1 MKLQAFL
8 PLVTY
13 TDPNS
18 ESVAENAANVAALL
32 DADLNVLAVNVSVP
46 QVSSKL
52 SRLMLDVPDMI
63 RQAETASR
71 NHGERLIEAVTA
83 AAGQAKITVRADKIT
98 ESPPLLGAT
107 AAIAARFHD
116 IALVGWEADN
126 PTSRA
131 TAESLVF
138 GAGRPVVLLP
148 SEIDIAAFNHIAIA
162 WDGSRVAARAVADAR
177 PFLARASR
185 VSVLSVVDE
194 KPLTTGD
201 GEKLAASL
209 QQAGINAEA
218 VTLKGG
224 RKAIAA
230 TLQENARERGCG
242 LLVMGG
248 YGHSRI
254 RDFVMGGAT
263 EGVLKALTMPVMLS
277 H

>member
-1 MKLQAFL
+1 MKLQTFL

-18 ESVAENAANVAALL
+18 EMVAANAVNVAALL
-32 DADLNVLAVNVSVP
+32 GADLNVLAVNVAVP
-46 QVSSKL
+46 QVSTAL
-52 SRLMLDVPDMI
+52 SRFLLDVPDMI
-63 RQAETASR
+63 RQAEATSR
-71 NHGERLIEAVTA
+71 SHGEQLIEAVKA
-83 AAGQAKITVRADKIT
+83 AAGPAQVTVRT
-98 ESPPLLGAT
+98 ETKAETPPLLGAT
-107 AAIAARFHD
+107 AAIAARYYD
-116 IALVGWEADN
+116 IALVGWESDN
-126 PTSRA
+126 QTA
-131 TAESLVF
+131 QNTAESLVF
-138 GAGRPVVLLP
+138 GAGRPVTLLP
-148 SEIDIAAFNHIAIA
+148 PEIDIAAFDHVAIA

-201 GEKLAASL
+201 GEQLAASL
-209 QQAGINAEA
+209 RHAGIEAEA
-218 VTLKGG
+218 VMLNGG
-224 RKAIAA
+224 RKAIAT
-230 TLQENARERGCG
+230 TLQEAAAERGCG

-263 EGVLKALTMPVMLS
+263 EGVLRALTMPVMLS

>member
-1 MKLQAFL
+1 M
-8 PLVTY
+8 
-13 TDPNS
+13 
-18 ESVAENAANVAALL
+18 
-32 DADLNVLAVNVSVP
+32 
-46 QVSSKL
+46 
-52 SRLMLDVPDMI
+52 
-63 RQAETASR
+63 
-71 NHGERLIEAVTA
+71 
-83 AAGQAKITVRADKIT
+83 
-98 ESPPLLGAT
+98 
-107 AAIAARFHD
+107 
-116 IALVGWEADN
+116 
-126 PTSRA
+126 
-131 TAESLVF
+131 
-138 GAGRPVVLLP
+138 
-148 SEIDIAAFNHIAIA
+148 
-162 WDGSRVAARAVADAR
+162 
-177 PFLARASR
+177 
-185 VSVLSVVDE
+185 LSVVDE

-224 RKAIAA
+224 GKAIAA

>member
-13 TDPNS
+13 THPNS

-63 RQAETASR
+63 RQAEMTSR

-83 AAGQAKITVRADKIT
+83 ATGQAKITVRADKTT

-116 IALVGWEADN
+116 LALVGWEADN

-148 SEIDIAAFNHIAIA
+148 SEIDIAAFDHIAIA

-218 VTLKGG
+218 VTVKGG
-224 RKAIAA
+224 GKAIAA

>member
-18 ESVAENAANVAALL
+18 ESVAANAANVAALL
-32 DADLNVLAVNVSVP
+32 GADLNVLAVNVSVP

-63 RQAETASR
+63 RQAETTSR

-83 AAGQAKITVRADKIT
+83 AGEQAKITVRADKTT

-148 SEIDIAAFNHIAIA
+148 SEIDIAAFDHIAIA

-218 VTLKGG
+218 VTVKGG
-224 RKAIAA
+224 GKAIAA

-242 LLVMGG
+242 LLGMGG